1 MKRKTLRRK
10 RQARK
15 TRKRRGGVKL
25 GEGGFG
31 RVYAPGMLCKGTP
44 AEVTKVF
51 DIDGENEMTHEGA
64 LNTIKKLKVI
74 SAKLKEIDPNQ
85 DFFLYPEFCDEEPTL
100 SDENK
105 KDRLTVYDIPISYN
119 MRRADKTLRDAHKS
133 EFDEADKMIDT
144 IYESEDMEI
153 LRRKYRPA
161 AEALADKFVTFFGK
175 VKTLLDKLHSINI
188 LHGDMSSQNVMVM
201 KDGTYRLIDFDLS
214 RINSTPLEPFQ
225 KRDEMKTLVSMSLM
239 GWSKVYPDLYT
250 RMVDSPAS

>member
-10 RQARK
+10 RQVRK
-15 TRKRRGGVKL
+15 TRKRGGVRL
-25 GEGGFG
+25 GKGAYG

-51 DIDGENEMTHEGA
+51 DIGREMTHEEA
-64 LNTIKKLKVI
+64 MNTIRTLKVI
-74 SAKLKEIDPNQ
+74 SAELEKIDPNQ
-85 DFFLYPEFCDEEPTL
+85 HFFLYPEFCDEEPTL
-100 SDENK
+100 SEENK
-105 KDRLTVYDIPISYN
+105 KDKLTIYDIPISYN
-119 MRRADKTLRDAHKS
+119 MRRADKTLREAYKA

-144 IYESEDMEI
+144 IYDSEDMEI
-153 LRRKYRPA
+153 LRTKYRPA
-161 AEALADKFVTFFGK
+161 AEALANKFVGIFGK
-175 VKTLLDKLHSINI
+175 VKTLLDKLHSIDIVHN
-188 LHGDMSSQNVMVM
+188 DMSSQNVMVM

-225 KRDEMKTLVSMSLM
+225 KREEMKRLVSMSLM

>member
-10 RQARK
+10 RQIRK

-51 DIDGENEMTHEGA
+51 DIGREMTHEGA
-64 LNTIKKLKVI
+64 MSTIRKLKVI
-74 SAKLKEIDPNQ
+74 SAKLEEIDRKQ

-100 SDENK
+100 SEENK
-105 KDRLTVYDIPISYN
+105 KDKLTIYDIPISYN
-119 MRRADKTLRDAHKS
+119 MRRADKTLREAYKA
-133 EFDEADKMIDT
+133 EFDEADKMMDT
-144 IYESEDMEI
+144 IYESEDMDI
-153 LRRKYRPA
+153 LRRKYRPE
-161 AEALADKFVTFFGK
+161 AEALADKFVGIFGK
-175 VKTLLDKLHSINI
+175 VKTLLDKLHNI
-188 LHGDMSSQNVMVM
+188 DIVHNDMSSQNVMVM

-225 KRDEMKTLVSMSLM
+225 KRDEMKTLVSTSLM

-250 RMVDSPAS
+250 RMVNSPAS